1 MNFEVLMDHRENPA
15 KCTIHPL
22 KGRKDFNVRYFKGEG
37 KIPAFESD
45 LLLHVAGECLSTWKP
60 EAPKSIAVID
70 CNWKKVAG
78 ALTRVSLPLP
88 KLVKIPE
95 GFVTA
100 YPRRNKEGKDP
111 EAGLAT
117 IEALFIA
124 AAFLGVWDET
134 LLENYHFSA
143 QFLEKNEAMWK
154 EFKLG
159 KYAS

>member
-1 MNFEVLMDHRENPA
+1 MHFEVLMDHRENPH

-22 KGRKDFNVRYFKGEG
+22 KGRKDFHVRYFKGEG
-37 KIPAFESD
+37 PIAAFQSD
-45 LLLHVAGECLSTWKP
+45 LLLHVGGECLSEWKEKTP
-60 EAPKSIAVID
+60 SSIAVID

-78 ALTRVSLPLP
+78 ALTRVELPLP
-88 KLVKIPE
+88 KLVRIPD
-95 GFVTA
+95 GFLTA

-134 LLENYHFSA
+134 LLEHYYFRMA
-143 QFLEKNEAMWK
+143 FLEMNEAKWRK
-154 EFKLG
+154 FKLG
-159 KYAS
+159 PYAE